1 MILNR
6 IVARFCFVALVV
18 ASTVVS
24 AQTSSEPQLSPMLQ
38 KLPSDRMGPIV
49 KLADGSYL
57 TVDGTSAFTST
68 DGGATWTELAA
79 ILPSEGFKIS
89 NERALLRKRNGTLVL
104 AFMNLATR
112 SKEYWVK
119 ETNEF
124 PADIR
129 LEVWAVRSTD
139 EGRTWTDAQ
148 CVQRDGYCGAIRTM
162 IEAAD
167 GTIVLGAQNIVRD
180 PSRHV
185 ITAYRSTDDGRSWQP
200 ATFQDEHGKLGPHF
214 DIGGHGHHDGAIEPT
229 MIALK
234 DGRLWMLIRT
244 GHDFFWQTYSADHGA
259 TWSFPQ
265 KSEIGASSA
274 PGMLH
279 RLADGRIALV
289 WNRLYPE
296 GKNDYERKEMP
307 WHKVPSCY
315 HREELSLATSGDEG
329 ATWSKPTVIARRG
342 PGQWVSYPYLFE
354 PTPGELWIT
363 TMQGGLRAKM
373 AANDF

>member
-1 MILNR
+1 MTVIRFVLAVSLLGFLFCSP
-6 IVARFCFVALVV
+6 VAR
-18 ASTVVS
+18 
-24 AQTSSEPQLSPMLQ
+24 AQQPSEPQLSLRLQ
-38 KLPSDRMGPIV
+38 KLPSDRMGPFV
-49 KLADGSYL
+49 KLPDGSYL
-57 TVDGTSAFTST
+57 TVDGTSAFTSA
-68 DGGATWTELAA
+68 DGGKTWTESAA
-79 ILPSEGFKIS
+79 VLPSEGFKIS
-89 NERALLRKRNGTLVL
+89 NERALLRKKNGTLVS

-124 PADIR
+124 PDDIR

-139 EGRTWTDAQ
+139 DGRTWTHAQ
-148 CVQRDGYCGAIRTM
+148 CVQRDGYCGAIRAM

-185 ITAYRSTDDGRSWQP
+185 ITTYRSTDDGQSWRA
-200 ATFQDEHGKLGPHF
+200 ATFLDENGERKPHF
-214 DIGGHGHHDGAIEPT
+214 DIGGHGHHDGAVEPT
-229 MIALK
+229 MIALN

-244 GHDFFWQTYSADHGA
+244 GHDFFWESFSTDHGA

-265 KSEIGASSA
+265 KSRVGASSA

-279 RLADGRIALV
+279 RLADGRIVLV

-296 GKNDYERKEMP
+296 GKGDYERRAMP
-307 WHKVPSCY
+307 WHKVPSSY
-315 HREELSLATSGDEG
+315 HREELSLAISADEG
-329 ATWSKPTVIARRG
+329 ATWSEPQILARRG

-354 PTPGELWIT
+354 PNPGELWIT
-363 TMQGGLRAKM
+363 TMQCGLRAKL
-373 AANDF
+373 NVNE